1 MSESNIENV
10 AMIGAGTLGGQ
21 IAWHSAYMGKQVTVY
36 DIAKEGL
43 EKCQAAQAGYA
54 AIYST
59 DLNASDADIEATR
72 SRLTFTTDLV
82 EAAQAVDLVI
92 EAVPEVPDI
101 KIDVYQQ
108 LAGIM
113 PEAAILATNSSTLL
127 PSMFSAETGRPDRF
141 AALHFANMIWALN
154 LAEIMGAPETSDD
167 TLIRLTA
174 YAVEI
179 GMVPIPISKEQNG
192 YVCNSLLVPLLQAA
206 QSLVTKGVADHE
218 TVDRTYMIMNRGCT
232 MGPCGIM
239 DTVGMGTLRE
249 IFTYWGTQSGDQ
261 DMLTNADYIKE
272 HFLDTGRTGLL
283 AGKGY
288 YEYPNPTFQQPD
300 FLDIPEMSAVPALAA
315 KAKLS

>member
-1 MSESNIENV
+1 MSDSNIENV

-36 DIAKEGL
+36 DISEEAL
-43 EKCQAAQAGYA
+43 ETCQAAQAGYA
-54 AIYST
+54 AIYSS
-59 DLNASDADIEATR
+59 DLNAGDADIEATR
-72 SRLTFTTDLV
+72 ARLTFTTDLA
-82 EAAQAVDLVI
+82 EAAQAVELVI

-101 KIDVYQQ
+101 KIDIYKK
-108 LAGIM
+108 LAAVM
-113 PEAAILATNSSTLL
+113 PEEAILATNSSTLL
-127 PSMFSAETGRPDRF
+127 PSMFSAETGRDRF

-154 LAEIMGAPETSDD
+154 IAEIMGAPETSED
-167 TLIRLTA
+167 TLTRLTA
-174 YAVEI
+174 FAVEI

-232 MGPCGIM
+232 MGPCGMM
-239 DTVGMGTLRE
+239 DMVGMGTLRE
-249 IFTYWGTQSGDQ
+249 IFTYWGTQLDDQ
-261 DMLTNADYIKE
+261 DMLTNAEYIEE

-288 YEYPNPTFQQPD
+288 YEYPNPTFQQAD
-300 FLDIPEMSAVPALAA
+300 FLNIPEKSAVPALAA

>member
-1 MSESNIENV
+1 MSDSNIKSV
-10 AMIGAGTLGGQ
+10 AVIGAGTLGGQ
-21 IAWHSAYMGKQVTVY
+21 IAWHSAYMGKQVAVY
-36 DIAKEGL
+36 DISEEAL
-43 EKCQAAQAGYA
+43 EKCRAAQEGYA

-59 DLNASDADIEATR
+59 DLNAGDADIEATR
-72 SRLTFTTDLV
+72 ARLTFTTDLV
-82 EAAQAVDLVI
+82 EAVRAVDLVI

-101 KIDVYQQ
+101 KIDIYKK
-108 LAGIM
+108 LAAVM
-113 PEAAILATNSSTLL
+113 PEEAILATNSSTLL

-141 AALHFANMIWALN
+141 GALHFANMIWALN

-167 TLIRLTA
+167 TLTRLTA

-179 GMVPIPISKEQNG
+179 GMVPVPISKEQNG

-218 TVDRTYMIMNRGCT
+218 TIDRTYMIMNRGCT

-239 DTVGMGTLRE
+239 DVVGMGTLRE
-249 IFTYWGTQSGDQ
+249 IFTYWGTQLGDQ
-261 DMLTNADYIKE
+261 EMLANAEYVSE

-288 YEYPNPTFQQPD
+288 YDYPNPTFQQPD
-300 FLDIPEMSAVPALAA
+300 FLDIPQMSAVPALAA

>member
-1 MSESNIENV
+1 
-10 AMIGAGTLGGQ
+10 
-21 IAWHSAYMGKQVTVY
+21 
-36 DIAKEGL
+36 
-43 EKCQAAQAGYA
+43 
-54 AIYST
+54 
-59 DLNASDADIEATR
+59 
-72 SRLTFTTDLV
+72 
-82 EAAQAVDLVI
+82 
-92 EAVPEVPDI
+92 
-101 KIDVYQQ
+101 
-108 LAGIM
+108 
-113 PEAAILATNSSTLL
+113 
-127 PSMFSAETGRPDRF
+127 MFSAETGRPDRF

-154 LAEIMGAPETSDD
+154 IAEIMGAPETSDD
-167 TLIRLTA
+167 TLTRLTA

-249 IFTYWGTQSGDQ
+249 IFTYWGTQLDDQ
-261 DMLTNADYIKE
+261 DMLTNAEYIKE

-300 FLDIPEMSAVPALAA
+300 FLDIPELSAVPALAK
-315 KAKLS
+315 KARLS